1 MDRNFDQERLVA
13 RLTSVYGILAL
24 VLASVGLYG
33 VASYATARRTN
44 EIGIR
49 MALGADRGSVMAM
62 MMRSALLPIALGLGF
77 GLLLTLA
84 VTRILSNQLY
94 GVKTYDPFILMGA
107 TLILSCCAV
116 IAGFLPARR
125 AASIDPMQAMRTE

>member
-94 GVKTYDPFILMGA
+94 GVKTYDPLILMDA